1 MDRRDSNNTFARG
14 EQHILRNPT
23 NISGKRPLC
32 LDSEK
37 PNNENKVTQCEEPA
51 VSAHQDINSESQFH
65 ASNKE
70 NVVKGKGII
79 EAPPG
84 SHRHVYDRKGKCID
98 TKENIPP
105 YFGSRELSPE
115 MKEDCKE
122 DYETDNVDTV
132 RTENR
137 LKFDAGG
144 CSSRYDPLGCS
155 RPSGPLNSE
164 MGGSKEFLNIHAAP
178 NSESIKGQSCV
189 NLDKSCTCSFCVKAA
204 YMWTDLQYQD
214 LRGRLAALKKSR
226 GLARKLLGSCCDHE
240 PARRTTSESSQQSAD
255 TEFQLMEQWRSL
267 FLYTENALDRETSKI
282 QSTLQ
287 RMGELR
293 ENCKKDLLKTSK
305 GSLD

>member
-51 VSAHQDINSESQFH
+51 VSARQDINSESQFH

-115 MKEDCKE
+115 MEEDCKE

-132 RTENR
+132 RYARRTEIDLNRSADFSDSNLDIFDRTENR

-164 MGGSKEFLNIHAAP
+164 MGGSKEFLNILAAP

-189 NLDKSCTCSFCVKAA
+189 NLDKSCTCSFCVK
-204 YMWTDLQYQD
+204 
-214 LRGRLAALKKSR
+214 
-226 GLARKLLGSCCDHE
+226 GSNL
-240 PARRTTSESSQQSAD
+240 
-255 TEFQLMEQWRSL
+255 FSL
-267 FLYTENALDRETSKI
+267 FRRKYLLDV
-282 QSTLQ
+282 
-287 RMGELR
+287 
-293 ENCKKDLLKTSK
+293 LK
-305 GSLD
+305 LA